1 MTQQGDTIAAGREGG
16 GLLIVVGVDDT
27 AASTAALD
35 WAVREARLRR
45 AALHLVLAHDPA
57 RARRAPYARPVAPD
71 ASAADPEAARL
82 AQAVV
87 RAARLFP
94 SGRVTSELVDG
105 LPAQVLADR
114 AAGAELL
121 VLGSARPAED
131 PNGPLGPV
139 ARACLRHP
147 PCPVVVV
154 CSERQP
160 LSREPAAA
168 GRL

>member
-1 MTQQGDTIAAGREGG
+1 MTQKEDMVAAGQKG
-16 GLLIVVGVDDT
+16 GLLIVVGVDGT
-27 AASTAALD
+27 AASAAALD
-35 WAVREARLRR
+35 WAAREARLRR
-45 AALHLVLAHDPA
+45 AALHLVLARDPA
-57 RARRAPYARPVAPD
+57 RARRAPYARPAAPD
-71 ASAADPEAARL
+71 AADAQPEAARL
-82 AQAVV
+82 DQAVG

-94 SGRVTSELVDG
+94 SGRVTSELTDG

-121 VLGSARPAED
+121 VLGSARPAAD

-168 GRL
+168 GRF